1 MHFQY
6 NGDRRNYE
14 KRGFVATRLQE
25 PYNIKN
31 YFVAFAK
38 ANGLTKSHDIT
49 VLCIVPSFY
58 WFYFYPIDTNVK
70 KSFIKIFYNK
80 KTCVNY
86 ILSFC
91 NCIEIYPKITV
102 QTYLL

>member
-1 MHFQY
+1 MNLHFQY

-38 ANGLTKSHDIT
+38 ANGLTKCHDIT
-49 VLCIVPSFY
+49 VLNIIVSSFLL
-58 WFYFYPIDTNVK
+58 VLHL
-70 KSFIKIFYNK
+70 YN
-80 KTCVNY
+80 
-86 ILSFC
+86 
-91 NCIEIYPKITV
+91 
-102 QTYLL
+102 